1 MIQNY
6 SEYHDGPHDIEDLE
20 DDEEAVED
28 VVGGEHV
35 DVDLSSVKSWVQHSV
50 GEQKAS
56 AKIQI
61 MDSFK
66 RHHF

>member
-35 DVDLSSVKSWVQHSV
+35 DVDLSSVKS
-50 GEQKAS
+50 
-56 AKIQI
+56 
-61 MDSFK
+61 
-66 RHHF
+66 